1 MSARALA
8 LTQSGAGAWLG
19 SIAAGAALGGLAVT
33 GMWLD
38 AWPPLGAAGFELIL
52 AIHERVGPVWLPM
65 AGVAA
70 RVLWL
75 ALRAAR
81 TRAGQGALGEPV
93 RAELGQLAPLFAALG
108 LAGTVWGLGRAFD
121 ALDSSEFLTRL
132 PALLSGLGA
141 AMTSTL
147 VGLALQIAR

>member
-19 SIAAGAALGGLAVT
+19 SIAAGAALGGVAVT

-70 RVLWL
+70 DFW
-75 ALRAAR
+75 
-81 TRAGQGALGEPV
+81 TYFEPV
-93 RAELGQLAPLFAALG
+93 FFQIVGQHPGEQLGVVRRFRRQVVKKLL
-108 LAGTVWGLGRAFD
+108 VIRVVIEEGR
-121 ALDSSEFLTRL
+121 RR
-132 PALLSGLGA
+132 P
-141 AMTSTL
+141 
-147 VGLALQIAR
+147 